1 MIYDVSEVWT
11 KDIPNTLPILSR
23 ISYLYTLQDSALSKT
38 LATYMLMLADV
49 KDTSALRQ

>member
-11 KDIPNTLPILSR
+11 KDIPNTSPLFSR
-23 ISYLYTLQDSALSKT
+23 ISYLPTLQDRALSKT

-49 KDTSALRQ
+49 KDTSALWQ